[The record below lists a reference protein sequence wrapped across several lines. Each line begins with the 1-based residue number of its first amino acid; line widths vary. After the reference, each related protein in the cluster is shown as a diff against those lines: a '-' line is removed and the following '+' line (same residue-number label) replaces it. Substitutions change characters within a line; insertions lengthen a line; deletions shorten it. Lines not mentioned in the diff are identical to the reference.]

1 VVHIDVQG
9 ESWAV
14 TVDRA
19 THLPQAVTVR
29 GTHPNLGDVAIET
42 TFADYR
48 DNDGLQLPMHLT
60 TRLDRFTTA
69 DIRLSNV
76 IVDGEPGDLA
86 APDSVRAAT
95 PPAAAVNVAVEAIAP
110 GVWYLAGQSHH
121 SVLIEFADHL
131 MLVEAPQSEART
143 LAVIAQA
150 RQMVPAKPLRYAVN
164 THHHFDHSGGVRAA
178 IAEGLTLVTHRGNE
192 AFYREIAARPFT
204 IAPDILARAPR
215 ELVIEAVTDRRV
227 FEDAMRTVEVHS
239 IEGNAH
245 SETMLMVYLP
255 RERLLIEADVYSSP
269 PPGATNVAPAVF
281 APNLADNIRRLNL
294 LVARIV
300 PIHGRVVPIG
310 DLHAAAR
317 AAAR

>member
-1 VVHIDVQG
+1 
-9 ESWAV
+9 
-14 TVDRA
+14 
-19 THLPQAVTVR
+19 
-29 GTHPNLGDVAIET
+29 
-42 TFADYR
+42 
-48 DNDGLQLPMHLT
+48 
-60 TRLDRFTTA
+60 
-69 DIRLSNV
+69 
-76 IVDGEPGDLA
+76 
-86 APDSVRAAT
+86 
-95 PPAAAVNVAVEAIAP
+95 
-110 GVWYLAGQSHH
+110 
-121 SVLIEFADHL
+121 
-131 MLVEAPQSEART
+131 
-143 LAVIAQA
+143 
-150 RQMVPAKPLRYAVN
+150 
-164 THHHFDHSGGVRAA
+164 
-178 IAEGLTLVTHRGNE
+178 
-192 AFYREIAARPFT
+192 
-204 IAPDILARAPR
+204 
-215 ELVIEAVTDRRV
+215 VIEAVTDRRV